1 MFSLSA
7 RQDNLTCPIQP
18 LCHLTR
24 LTNAFC
30 TSLSGVQRTFA
41 HELLA
46 TQLRAGLT
54 QPYGKRSAASLR
66 RPAAAVRRR
75 YGGSR
80 KRQNICWEADLR
92 ACRSDCVQGNFGKTL
107 RGKSGTIAGVT
118 SWS

>member
-30 TSLSGVQRTFA
+30 TSLPGVQRTFA

-46 TQLRAGLT
+46 TRLWAGLT

-66 RPAAAVRRR
+66 RPLRRFVGDMAVRGKGKIFVGRR
-75 YGGSR
+75 
-80 KRQNICWEADLR
+80 
-92 ACRSDCVQGNFGKTL
+92 T
-107 RGKSGTIAGVT
+107 
-118 SWS
+118 